1 MLWMK
6 RNAYADTTIK
16 ATGKRL
22 KHLQKNTNLTQ
33 PEQVK
38 TFIANKKCGNAFKEC
53 LIETY
58 DLLMR
63 SIGLK
68 WEKPMH
74 RKTKKIKKPLSA
86 SIPQK
91 RGSLY
96 LSCPIGI
103 EGQRSQDRKK
113 MKQKE

>member
-22 KHLQKNTNLTQ
+22 KHLQKNTNLTK
-33 PEQVK
+33 PEEVK

-68 WEKPMH
+68 WEKPFYQRYDKLPKIPTEENINMLNE
-74 RKTKKIKKPLSA
+74 TKKSEKNDFKN
-86 SIPQK
+86 
-91 RGSLY
+91 SL
-96 LSCPIGI
+96 L
-103 EGQRSQDRKK
+103 DF
-113 MKQKE
+113 